1 MAELGDAEKA
11 LIDRPVCGWLTTIR
25 PDGSLH
31 STVVWTYLDGDDI
44 LVSTLVGRA
53 KERHLRNDPRISL
66 SVLDPDD
73 PYHALS
79 VSATAVLEEEGA
91 EETLDLLAKKY
102 LGVDVYPARAEG
114 DRRVNVR
121 IRPERVFYKPGG

>member
-53 KERHLRNDPRISL
+53 KERHLRQDPRVSL

-73 PYHALS
+73 PYHAVS
-79 VSATAVLEEEGA
+79 VSATALLEEEGA

-102 LGVDVYPARAEG
+102 LGVDAYPARQEG

-121 IRPERVFYKPGG
+121 IRPERVLYKPGR

>member
-53 KERHLRNDPRISL
+53 KERHLRRNPRVSL

-73 PYHALS
+73 PYHAVS
-79 VSATAVLEEEGA
+79 VSATALLEEEGA

-102 LGVDVYPARAEG
+102 LGVDVYPAREEG

-121 IRPERVFYKPGG
+121 IRPERVFYKPGR